1 MAGAG
6 HAGAAATC
14 CNAAPRAMP
23 VAMSTSPVDPATTR
37 KRASRRSNSAPTIAD
52 VAREANCSP
61 MTVSR
66 VVNAEGNVKEET
78 RAAVQAAI
86 RKLNYSPNR
95 AARSLAGGDQLRIG
109 LLFDNP
115 SSSYLAEFLMGA
127 LEEATR
133 RDIHLEVQSCDN
145 SPDHAQLIASLLEG
159 GVQGFILPPP
169 LCDDQRVLDLIAEK
183 GGIAIAVG
191 PGKASGSHGSVMID
205 EYQAAFDMTRH
216 LIGLGH
222 TRIGFIIGNPEQVA
236 SGTRLEGYRA
246 AMADAG
252 LECPDTLVAQG
263 QFTYRSG
270 MVAAEKLLSASPRPT
285 AIFASNDDMAAATVA
300 VAHRRHLDVPSD
312 ITVTGFDDTDL
323 ASSIWP
329 ELTTIRQPIREMTAK
344 AVELIADKVRS
355 RRQAAKGEDG
365 SITFPYTLVRRN
377 SDAGPSLADSGK
389 K

>member
-1 MAGAG
+1 MANSVK
-6 HAGAAATC
+6 T
-14 CNAAPRAMP
+14 AAP
-23 VAMSTSPVDPATTR
+23 R

-52 VAREANCSP
+52 VAREARCSP

-66 VVNAEGNVKEET
+66 VINGEGNVREGT
-78 RAAVQAAI
+78 REQVQAAI

-95 AARSLAGGDQLRIG
+95 AARSLAGGDQLRVG

-145 SPDHAQLIASLLEG
+145 SPDHAQLIANLAEG
-159 GVQGFILPPP
+159 GVRGFILPPP
-169 LCDDQRVLDLIAEK
+169 LCDDQRVLDLIAAN

-191 PGKASGSHGSVMID
+191 PGKADGSHGSVIID
-205 EYQAAFDMTRH
+205 EFRAAYDMTRH
-216 LIGLGH
+216 LIALGH
-222 TRIGFIIGNPEQVA
+222 SRIGFIIGNPEQVA
-236 SGTRLEGYRA
+236 SGKRLEGFRA
-246 AMADAG
+246 AMKDAG
-252 LECPDTLVAQG
+252 LDPSEKLIAQG

-270 MVAAEKLLSASPRPT
+270 MVAAEKLLSAEPRPT

-323 ASSIWP
+323 ASSIFP
-329 ELTTIRQPIREMTAK
+329 ELTTIRQPIREMTAR
-344 AVELIADKVRS
+344 AVEMIADKARA
-355 RRQAAKGEDG
+355 RRPARKGEEEHV
-365 SITFPYTLVRRN
+365 TFPYTLVRRN
-377 SDAGPSLADSGK
+377 SDAGPSLAGDPGRETR
-389 K
+389 